1 MKQALTRCWHGD
13 CAFPW
18 RLSLLLLVP
27 VSWLFRFL
35 VAGRRWL
42 YRLGVF
48 KSVRLPVPVVVVGNI
63 TVGGAGKTPLLL
75 ALVAL
80 LRQAGF
86 KPGVVSRGYGG
97 AARMPMPVRPDSDPA
112 LVGDEPV
119 LIARQAGCP
128 VWIGRARAE
137 AGRRLLDFHPEVDV
151 LLADDGLQHHA
162 LGRDMEIVVVDGQ
175 RGFGN
180 RRLLP
185 AGPLREPI
193 ARLTEVDAMVVNGS
207 QEVALPDLAVAR
219 FAMAL
224 TAREFVNLRHPERRV
239 SPGAF
244 QGRRVHALAGI
255 GHPERFFASLEALG
269 LVVEPHPFPDHHAY
283 VAADL
288 PDGILVM
295 TEKDAVKC
303 AGFAP
308 EDAWFLAVDAEV
320 DGGLQTLLLNTLK
333 ERHGSQAA

>member
-13 CAFPW
+13 CPFPW
-18 RLSLLLLVP
+18 RFALPLLAP
-27 VSWLFRFL
+27 FSWLFRFL

-48 KSVRLPVPVVVVGNI
+48 KSARLPVPVVVVGNI
-63 TVGGAGKTPLLL
+63 TVGGAGKTPLTL
-75 ALVAL
+75 ALVAW

-97 AARMPMPVRPDSDPA
+97 AARVPMPVSPDSDPA

-119 LIARQAGCP
+119 LIARRAGCP

-151 LLADDGLQHHA
+151 LLTDDGLQHYA
-162 LGRDMEIVVVDGQ
+162 LGRDMEIAVVDGE
-175 RGFGN
+175 RGLGN

-185 AGPLREPI
+185 AGPLREPP
-193 ARLTEVDAMVVNGS
+193 ARLSGVDAMVVNGGG
-207 QEVALPDLAVAR
+207 EVALTDVAVPR

-239 SPGAF
+239 APEAF
-244 QGRRVHALAGI
+244 RGGRVHALAGI

-269 LVVEPHPFPDHHAY
+269 LTVERHPFADHHAY

-288 PDGILVM
+288 PDGTLVM

-320 DGGLQTLLLNTLK
+320 EGGLNTLLLNTLK
-333 ERHGSQAA
+333 ERHGSQVA